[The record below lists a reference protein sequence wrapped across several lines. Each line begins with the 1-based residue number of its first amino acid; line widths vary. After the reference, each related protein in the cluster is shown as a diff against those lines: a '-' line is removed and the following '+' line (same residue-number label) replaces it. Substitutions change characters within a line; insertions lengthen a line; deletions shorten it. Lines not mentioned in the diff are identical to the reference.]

1 MKATLMATSV
11 VVARTKTDGLEYL
24 AEGAKVVWTDV
35 AQTAAHFDTVR
46 EATRAAMRLPSR
58 MRAFA
63 LPVTA

>member
-1 MKATLMATSV
+1 MATSV
-11 VVARTKTDGLEYL
+11 VVARTKSDGLEYL
-24 AEGAKVVWTDV
+24 AEAGRVVWTDAEQLAMQFV
-35 AQTAAHFDTVR
+35 TVR